1 MILAESELY
10 LRFVVKF
17 FLFAIKLALKLNNKE
32 KTLMAQHS
40 GFRRVVYNAAL
51 RARTGLYES
60 GIKVSDSKAIT
71 TFKKVLTNYI
81 KKRPENT
88 WMNQMSSRVYQN
100 ALIDLTDAFSRYRK
114 GLASH
119 PTFAKKK
126 GKQSFTVDNSSGKML
141 VKVGNE
147 IKIPTLGTFR
157 LEESLDCSYVSQT
170 FTVSRTADRWYVSF
184 CVDADRLPVKHSQQ
198 NVGIDVGVK
207 TFATLSNGQTFD
219 APKPYKLAKT
229 KLAQLQLKASRQ
241 AKGSNNQQKT
251 YKKIAK
257 LHSTVANHRKDF
269 LHKLTTYASKTYV
282 DIRIE
287 DLNIKGMMA
296 NHKLAGAIADVG
308 FYEFKR
314 QLEYKCQMYGSKLT
328 LVNQWYPSTK
338 TCSGC
343 GHVKP
348 MPLSERF
355 YSCPVCHLFLNR
367 DLNAAINISR
377 WSILESSPLA

>member
-1 MILAESELY
+1 M
-10 LRFVVKF
+10 
-17 FLFAIKLALKLNNKE
+17 FAIKLALKLNKKE

-51 RARTGLYES
+51 RARTGLSES
-60 GIKVSDSKAIT
+60 GVKVSDSKAVT

-81 KKRPENT
+81 KKRPENA

-100 ALIDLTDAFSRYRK
+100 ALIDLSDAFSRYRK
-114 GLASH
+114 GIAAH

-126 GKQSFTVDNSSGKML
+126 DKQSFTVDNSSGKML
-141 VKVGNE
+141 VKAGNK
-147 IKIPTLGTFR
+147 IKIPTLGAFR
-157 LEESLDCSYVSQT
+157 LEESLNCSYVSQT
-170 FTVSRTADRWYVSF
+170 FTISRTADRWFVSF
-184 CVDADRLPVKHSQQ
+184 CVDADRLPVAQPQQ

-207 TFATLSNGQTFD
+207 TFATLSNGQCFD
-219 APKPYKLAKT
+219 APMPYKLAKT
-229 KLAQLQLKASRQ
+229 KLARMQRKAARQ
-241 AKGSNNQQKT
+241 VKGSNNQRKT
-251 YKKIAK
+251 HQKIAK
-257 LHSTVANHRKDF
+257 LHSVVASHRKDF
-269 LHKLTTYASKTYV
+269 LHKLTTYLAKTFV

-314 QLEYKCQMYGSKLT
+314 QLEYKTKMYGSSLT
-328 LVNQWYPSTK
+328 LVNQWYPSTQ
-338 TCSGC
+338 TCSDC
-343 GHVKP
+343 GHIKL

>member
-1 MILAESELY
+1 M
-10 LRFVVKF
+10 
-17 FLFAIKLALKLNNKE
+17 FAIKLALKLNNKE
-32 KTLMAQHS
+32 KTLMAKHS

-81 KKRPENT
+81 KKRPENA

-100 ALIDLTDAFSRYRK
+100 ALIDLSDAFSRYRQ
-114 GLASH
+114 GLAAH

-126 GKQSFTVDNSSGKML
+126 DKQSFTVDNSNGRIL
-141 VKVGNE
+141 VKAGNR
-147 IKIPTLGTFR
+147 IKLPTLGTFR

-170 FTVSRTADRWYVSF
+170 FTMSRTADRWFVSF
-184 CVDADRLPVKHSQQ
+184 CVDVDRLPVKQQQQ

-207 TFATLSNGQTFD
+207 TFANLSNGQTFD
-219 APKPYKLAKT
+219 APLPYRLAKT
-229 KLAQLQLKASRQ
+229 KLAKMQSKASKQ
-241 AKGSNNQQKT
+241 LKGSNNQRKT
-251 YKKIAK
+251 YKKIAR
-257 LHSTVANHRKDF
+257 LHSRVVNHRQDF
-269 LHKLTTYASKTYV
+269 LHKLTTYLAKTFA

-314 QLEYKCQMYGSKLT
+314 QLEYKCQMYGSRLT
-328 LVNQWYPSTK
+328 LVDQWYPSTK
-338 TCSGC
+338 TCSSC

-348 MPLSERF
+348 MPLTERF
-355 YSCPVCHLFLNR
+355 YNCPICHLFLNR

-377 WSILESSPLA
+377 WSVLDPSPLA